1 MSALRLRSRRVTAAA
16 LVLGSA
22 VLCGAAMQTPTPQ
35 RDALKFDSAKPA
47 VLLFS
52 VKADKATAFET
63 FWADMQAALSRSDLP
78 EVKAFGAT
86 FGRFAKVDP
95 APATP
100 GAPVQYL
107 VQLPAPSITQ
117 SYNPGDIVSNFLF
130 RHRRAISRAQADA
143 MMSKFRDRIAEG
155 LVDVTAFQR
164 TR

>member
-1 MSALRLRSRRVTAAA
+1 LA
-16 LVLGSA
+16 LVLASGLLS
-22 VLCGAAMQTPTPQ
+22 GAAAQTATPQ

-52 VKADKATAFET
+52 VKADKTAGFET
-63 FWADMQAALSRSDLP
+63 FWADMQAAMSSSDLE

-86 FGRFAKVDP
+86 FGRLAKVDS
-95 APATP
+95 ASATP
-100 GAPVQYL
+100 GAVQYL
-107 VQLPAPSITQ
+107 VQLPSPSITQ

-143 MMSKFRDRIAEG
+143 MMSKFRDLIAEG
-155 LVDVTAFQR
+155 LVDVTAFQS